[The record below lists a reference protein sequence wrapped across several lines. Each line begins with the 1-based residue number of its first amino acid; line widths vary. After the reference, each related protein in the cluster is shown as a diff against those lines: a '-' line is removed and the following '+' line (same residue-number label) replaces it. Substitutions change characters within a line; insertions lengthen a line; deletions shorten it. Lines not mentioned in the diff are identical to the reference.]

1 MMTRYSLRSVTIL
14 AAVISFAAAMG
25 AMIDIISPT
34 NRWVMM
40 TMTFAFAIMIST
52 FLSFF
57 LRTLQKNPTP
67 LRIGLVGLPGSGKTV
82 YLSVLFHEIQ
92 AREDDGMSFQPYG
105 VETVEEVTKNINTLT
120 RGQWLPSTEP
130 GAVFPFRAN
139 ARVAGGLLP
148 RRYTVEIGDYAGE
161 HMKELDPTA
170 DEWLHRTK
178 YFEYLSGADILLLAV
193 DGERL
198 VRDEP
203 AKSEQMLN
211 HIIASFQVLL
221 DAKGLQPGRRTEMP
235 VAVLVLKADLI
246 TGKEDARHDIER
258 RLGRLLS
265 LCRNR
270 CHKSEV
276 FFVSAVGHVGD
287 DGAPPPELRPE
298 RVCDPVI
305 WAIRSVTA

>member
-1 MMTRYSLRSVTIL
+1 MTRYSLRYITML
-14 AAVISFAAAMG
+14 AAIISVAATMG
-25 AMIDIISPT
+25 SMIKIISPD

-40 TMTFAFAIMIST
+40 TMTAVLAIMISA

-92 AREDDGMSFQPYG
+92 AREDDAISFQPYG
-105 VETVEEVTKNINTLT
+105 AETVEAVTRNINSLT
-120 RGQWLPSTEP
+120 RGEWLPSTDR
-130 GAVFPFRAN
+130 GSVFPFRAN
-139 ARVAGGLLP
+139 ARVAGGFLP

-161 HMKELDPTA
+161 HMKELDPTTE
-170 DEWLHRTK
+170 EWLHRTK
-178 YFEYLSGADILLLAV
+178 YFEYLTGADVLLLAI

-203 AKSEQMLN
+203 SRSEQMLN

-235 VAVLVLKADLI
+235 VAILVLKADLI
-246 TGKEDARHDIER
+246 TSKEGTIDDVVR
-258 RLGRLLS
+258 RLARLSS
-265 LCRNR
+265 LCGNR
-270 CHKSEV
+270 CQRSKI
-276 FFVSAVGHVGD
+276 FFVSAVGHVGEN
-287 DGAPPPELRPE
+287 GAPPSELRPE
-298 RVCDPVI
+298 HVCDPVI
-305 WAIRSVTA
+305 WALRSVTL